1 MSQAMLWIAIVDDD
15 PSVLK
20 ALARLLRAHALHVRT
35 YTSAREFL
43 RRSLTSAG
51 GRRDCRSGANRLER
65 GSLLV
70 SRPRIA
76 FRYRQF
82 RVRSQASRQDRGLRE
97 GSFGLRAQPNLLN
110 AIKLMLSVQSHPKK
124 YSRFRHP
131 QISATN
137 TASHPSRGALAI
149 VTNVGM
155 GCGGRGSVG
164 RERDRRAKSFGLRE
178 RSAGAQD
185 ERRCSSGFATNFGGG
200 ALSGEALGE
209 DGSRTAKP
217 CGPGTRC
224 WCQVGGGFRRPD
236 RVSQS
241 R

>member
-1 MSQAMLWIAIVDDD
+1 MSINRV
-15 PSVLK
+15 
-20 ALARLLRAHALHVRT
+20 
-35 YTSAREFL
+35 
-43 RRSLTSAG
+43 
-51 GRRDCRSGANRLER
+51 GRRRRNRRSGANRLER

-70 SRPRIA
+70 SRPRIT
-76 FRYRQF
+76 FRCRQF
-82 RVRSQASRQDRGLRE
+82 RVRGQASRQDRGRPE
-97 GSFGLRAQPNLLN
+97 GSFGLRAQPNLLS

-124 YSRFRHP
+124 YSRFRHA

-164 RERDRRAKSFGLRE
+164 RERDRRASPLDFVSDRPARRTNGAALRL
-178 RSAGAQD
+178 RK
-185 ERRCSSGFATNFGGG
+185 NFGGS

-224 WCQVGGGFRRPD
+224 WCQVGGGFRRSD
-236 RVSQS
+236 RVLQN